1 MNATPP
7 SLNPGNPVQA
17 QAQSGRPTDPAA
29 VDTPFSQ
36 VLSGEIARQGGDAR
50 EDADLRD
57 SAATVGS
64 ETVQQLLAGVAL
76 PNEAAADLVLLASG
90 EVAPQAPNTADA
102 STDTPT
108 PPPEAMLAFGML
120 PELAKPAPAAAPDTA
135 AEPTDAL
142 AVALDALDARGGRPG
157 IAPQPDATAT
167 ETSKARPGQPAQVGV
182 ATVPGSESES
192 ASESMSTA
200 AAAAFSEKLAAA
212 RQSDPARAGERVA
225 ELMNHPGMRAA
236 VHAVAAE
243 AVPFAADP
251 AASRLAPAVGTPA
264 WGQALGD
271 KLVWMASGAQQTA
284 SLTLNPPNLG
294 PLQIVLDVKNDQA
307 TASFY
312 AAQPEVRQALESALP
327 RLREMMTDAG
337 IQLGQATVSADTPR
351 QNDTPDHQAQRL
363 ASERAG
369 ADSSG
374 LATPSGLAVPVAR
387 AGRGLVDTFA

>member
-7 SLNPGNPVQA
+7 SLNPGNAVQA

-29 VDTPFSQ
+29 ADTPFSQ

-57 SAATVGS
+57 SAATAGS
-64 ETVQQLLAGVAL
+64 ETVQQLLASTAL

-90 EVAPQAPNTADA
+90 ELAPQAPNTADA
-102 STDTPT
+102 STGTPT
-108 PPPEAMLAFGML
+108 PPPEAMLALGML
-120 PELAKPAPAAAPDTA
+120 PELAKPAPAATPDTSA
-135 AEPTDAL
+135 DPTDAL
-142 AVALDALDARGGRPG
+142 AVALDARGGRPG
-157 IAPQPDATAT
+157 VAPQPDAAAA
-167 ETSKARPGQPAQVGV
+167 ETSKARPGQSAQLGV
-182 ATVPGSESES
+182 ATAPGSEST
-192 ASESMSTA
+192 SEPVSTA

-236 VHAVAAE
+236 VHAAAAE
-243 AVPFAADP
+243 AVPLAADP

-294 PLQIVLDVKNDQA
+294 PLQVVLDVKNDQA

-327 RLREMMTDAG
+327 RLREMMTEAG

-351 QNDTPDHQAQRL
+351 QNDSQEHQAQRL

-374 LATPSGLAVPVAR
+374 LATPSGLTVPVAR

>member
-7 SLNPGNPVQA
+7 SLNPGNAVQA

-29 VDTPFSQ
+29 ADTPFSQ
-36 VLSGEIARQGGDAR
+36 VLSGEIARQGGDTR

-57 SAATVGS
+57 SAATAGS
-64 ETVQQLLAGVAL
+64 ETVQQLLAGAAL

-102 STDTPT
+102 STGTPT
-108 PPPEAMLAFGML
+108 PPPEAMLALGML
-120 PELAKPAPAAAPDTA
+120 PELAKPAPAAAPDTPA
-135 AEPTDAL
+135 DPTDAL
-142 AVALDALDARGGRPG
+142 AVALDTRGGRPG
-157 IAPQPDATAT
+157 IAPQSDAAA
-167 ETSKARPGQPAQVGV
+167 ETSKARPGQAALGQSTQIGV
-182 ATVPGSESES
+182 ATAPGSEST
-192 ASESMSTA
+192 SESVSTA

-236 VHAVAAE
+236 VHAAAAE

-294 PLQIVLDVKNDQA
+294 PLQVVLDVKNDQA

-327 RLREMMTDAG
+327 RLREMMTEAG

-351 QNDTPDHQAQRL
+351 QNDSQEHQAQRL

>member
-7 SLNPGNPVQA
+7 SLTPGNAVQA
-17 QAQSGRPTDPAA
+17 QSQSGRPTDTAA
-29 VDTPFSQ
+29 ADTPFSQ
-36 VLSGEIARQGGDAR
+36 VLSGEIARQGGDTR

-57 SAATVGS
+57 SAAAAGS
-64 ETVQQLLAGVAL
+64 ATAQQLLAGAAL

-102 STDTPT
+102 STGTPT
-108 PPPEAMLAFGML
+108 PPPEAMLALGML
-120 PELAKPAPAAAPDTA
+120 PELAKPAPAATPGTSAD
-135 AEPTDAL
+135 PTDAP
-142 AVALDALDARGGRPG
+142 AVALDARGGRPG
-157 IAPQPDATAT
+157 IVPQPDAAAA
-167 ETSKARPGQPAQVGV
+167 ETSKSRSGQSAQLGV
-182 ATVPGSESES
+182 ATAPGSES
-192 ASESMSTA
+192 ASESVSTA

-236 VHAVAAE
+236 VHAAAAE

-294 PLQIVLDVKNDQA
+294 PLQVVLDVKNDQA

-327 RLREMMTDAG
+327 RLREMMTEAG

-351 QNDTPDHQAQRL
+351 QNDSQEHQAQRL